1 LSDDRDMDEIIR
13 NTVGRI
19 FSHSAKQDQ
28 EVSPADS
35 LRNSFVARDNS
46 ALAANITGA
55 VSKTQSYYFEHQH
68 SDGYWWYELESN
80 VTITAEYLM
89 LLYFLGL
96 NTKEKDR
103 KIANYILKKQRMDG
117 SWTIHYG
124 AKGDLS
130 TTVEAYFALRLAGYS
145 PEDLRLRSAQAFIL
159 ENGGVE
165 GSRVFT
171 RIFLALFGEFSWKAI
186 PSIPIELNL
195 LPSWFPVNIY
205 VFSSWARST
214 VVPLSVLLDL
224 RPVKPLLGGDSMRA
238 LYRDPDSLPHLTV
251 RKLPVFSLK
260 KLFVVLDHIFKV
272 WEKFKLRPLRR
283 LALKKTERWIREHQ
297 EPSGDWGG
305 IQPAMVNSIWA
316 LVARGYSVSHGTI
329 NRGLK
334 ALERYTIE
342 TEDELVLQSC
352 ISPVWDTALTALALE
367 SSGVKRDHFSVLQ
380 ASKWLASQ
388 QIFRKGDWSVK
399 LPDLPPGGWAFEFDN
414 SWYPDVDDTA
424 VVLMMLYRHLD
435 KDFISPENLDSGLRW
450 ILGMQGRDGGWGAFD
465 VNNNMRLLNQ
475 LPFGDLEA
483 MIDPSTVDLTG
494 RSLEVLG
501 LAGYDLTSRP
511 VKRALAFIKKN
522 QENDGSWW
530 GRWGVNYIYGTWSVL
545 SGIASVGED
554 MSRPYVRYA
563 VRWLKK
569 TQRPDGG
576 WGECC
581 ESYEDPSL
589 KCSGNS
595 TPSQTAWAMLGLMA
609 AGEGRSETVCR
620 GAEYLLSRQLTD
632 GTWHEEEFT
641 GTGFPKYFMIRYHNY
656 RNCFPLMALG
666 RFHSLIERKGKER

>member
-1 LSDDRDMDEIIR
+1 VDKQIR
-13 NTVGRI
+13 NSVKKI
-19 FSHSAKQDQ
+19 FSRRELNGTEESNRDSGQVSQSASTNKSML
-28 EVSPADS
+28 EILEKAI
-35 LRNSFVARDNS
+35 A
-46 ALAANITGA
+46 
-55 VSKTQSYYFEHQH
+55 KTHSYYFEEQNGN
-68 SDGYWWYELESN
+68 GYWWYELESN

-89 LLYFLGL
+89 LLHFMGL
-96 NTKEKDR
+96 NSAEKDR
-103 KIANYILKKQRMDG
+103 KISNYLLGKQEPDG
-117 SWTIHYG
+117 SWVIYRG

-145 PEDLRLRSAQAFIL
+145 ADSEPLRRAEGFIL

-171 RIFLALFGEFSWKAI
+171 RIFLALFGEFNWKAI

-205 VFSSWARST
+205 VFSSWARAT
-214 VVPLSVLLDL
+214 IVPLSILLDL
-224 RPVKPLLGGDSMRA
+224 RPVKPLLGGDSMRP

-251 RKLPVFSLK
+251 KKLPVFSLK

-272 WEKFKLRPLRR
+272 WDQFKLRPLRR

-316 LVARGYSVSHGTI
+316 LVARGYNVSHGTI
-329 NRGLK
+329 KRGLK
-334 ALERYTIE
+334 AIDRFAIE
-342 TEDELVLQSC
+342 TKDELVLQSC

-367 SSGVKRDHFSVLQ
+367 YSGVRKEHFSVLQ
-380 ASKWLASQ
+380 AAKWLASM

-414 SWYPDVDDTA
+414 NWYPDVDDTA
-424 VVLMMLYRHLD
+424 VVLMLLYRHLD
-435 KDFISPENLDSGLRW
+435 KEFISPENLETGLRW
-450 ILGMQGRDGGWGAFD
+450 ILGMQGRDGGWAAFD
-465 VNNNMRLLNQ
+465 VNNNMKLLNQ

-494 RSLEVLG
+494 RALEVLG
-501 LAGYDLTSRP
+501 LAGYDMSSRP
-511 VKRALAFIKKN
+511 VKRGMAFIRKN
-522 QENDGSWW
+522 QEQDGSWW

-545 SGIASVGED
+545 SGLESVGED
-554 MSRPYVRYA
+554 MTKPYIRYA
-563 VRWLKK
+563 VRWLNSSQK
-569 TQRPDGG
+569 PDGG

-581 ESYEDPSL
+581 ESYADPGL
-589 KCSGNS
+589 KCYGQS
-595 TPSQTAWAMLGLMA
+595 TPSQTAWAMLALIA
-609 AGEGRSETVCR
+609 AGEGASEAVQK
-620 GAEYLLSRQLTD
+620 GAEFLIGRQKPD
-632 GTWHEEEFT
+632 GTWDEEEFT

-666 RFHSLIERKGKER
+666 KYHALIARKGKEQ